1 MAKKE
6 APEGSL
12 LREKSGERDLRM
24 VHVMV
29 LQGLASIVAG
39 LAVHMALGPVRAGAG
54 LLVALVRALL
64 DGFGGH
70 VGALPVLALLN
81 LGVENFAGPAG
92 RVGGQ
97 PCAAF
102 AAFLALFA
110 DAVGGAPAGDGNVA
124 ELGFGDGGL
133 GLVEADLRVSGI
145 VDREVRGGVPV
156 EEFVHH
162 GVTFLAAPEEGVGGS
177 RAAEAAADG
186 APVRNAAFEHFQHG
200 EGELI
205 VRSAVLFG
213 KRADN
218 GVEHA
223 VAAGVALVV
232 VGLVGHLLY
241 RLHVKLVGL
250 PSEVTACLLEA
261 LHFFRG
267 SVGVFLR
274 IDEAGAGRA
283 AGDAAKAAENLT
295 SVEVHKSSSLNAV
308 ELMSEQILFSV
319 WLISGGRASFLQ
331 EYLCIKG
338 ISLCT
343 TG

>member
-24 VHVMV
+24 VHVVV
-29 LQGLASIVAG
+29 LQGLAAIMAG

-70 VGALPVLALLN
+70 IGALPVLALLN

-145 VDREVRGGVPV
+145 VDREVRGWSTSGRVRPPWRHVPC
-156 EEFVHH
+156 
-162 GVTFLAAPEEGVGGS
+162 GPRRGRRRKPRRRGS
-177 RAAEAAADG
+177 R
-186 APVRNAAFEHFQHG
+186 RWC
-200 EGELI
+200 
-205 VRSAVLFG
+205 
-213 KRADN
+213 
-218 GVEHA
+218 
-223 VAAGVALVV
+223 
-232 VGLVGHLLY
+232 
-241 RLHVKLVGL
+241 
-250 PSEVTACLLEA
+250 PSRKC
-261 LHFFRG
+261 RP
-267 SVGVFLR
+267 
-274 IDEAGAGRA
+274 
-283 AGDAAKAAENLT
+283 
-295 SVEVHKSSSLNAV
+295 
-308 ELMSEQILFSV
+308 
-319 WLISGGRASFLQ
+319 
-331 EYLCIKG
+331 
-338 ISLCT
+338 
-343 TG
+343 